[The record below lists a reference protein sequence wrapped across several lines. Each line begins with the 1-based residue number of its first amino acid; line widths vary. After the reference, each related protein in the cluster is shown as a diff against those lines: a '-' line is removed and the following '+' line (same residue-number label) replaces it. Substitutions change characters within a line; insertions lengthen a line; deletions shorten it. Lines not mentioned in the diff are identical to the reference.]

1 MTQHRIKYEK
11 ENVVLKQC
19 LEYLKLN
26 GIFVWRN
33 NTGSVKIENRYVHF
47 GLVGSSDILGILPN
61 GQFLAVE
68 CKREKGGRLS
78 DKQIE
83 FINKINENGGFAI
96 CVNSLYDLESK
107 LYAHCKSFKQKCC
120 QEQTH
125 ESV

>member
-1 MTQHRIKYEK
+1 MR
-11 ENVVLKQC
+11 
-19 LEYLKLN
+19 
-26 GIFVWRN
+26 
-33 NTGSVKIENRYVHF
+33 F
-47 GLVGSSDILGILPN
+47 GLKGSSDILGILPN

-78 DKQIE
+78 EEQIE

-107 LYAHCKSFKQKCC
+107 LYAHCKSFKQKCV